1 MRLIYVKILSDFTM
15 FDSLII
21 LFFPFILSFA
31 CTFLLSN
38 IFLSSTNNLKLQGTF
53 SSRTKRKRIQLG
65 AGSIVI
71 FVGASISFCLIVVS
85 GFVPSPM
92 FLKALLLGVVLV
104 AVGFWTDLFGSKSA
118 TLFLVKLVFS
128 IILVALLQPHFM
140 KNIGF
145 SDFALGIVFTLG
157 CIYLINALN
166 LLERTAIVFSISFT
180 LFGSILGVYTQD
192 VILSAGN
199 FCVMG
204 SLIAFAYFNFSESR
218 KINLGVAG
226 EILIGLSIASQGLY
240 LFGEVSHDYSNIT
253 PFVFLLFL
261 YPLSDALQYFG
272 SIAINKMFS
281 KNIKA
286 RQIHE
291 LF

>member
-1 MRLIYVKILSDFTM
+1 M
-15 FDSLII
+15 FDSLIV
-21 LFFPFILSFA
+21 LFFPFVLSFVA
-31 CTFLLSN
+31 TFLLSN
-38 IFLSSTNNLKLQGTF
+38 VFLSSTNDLKLQGTF

-65 AGSIVI
+65 AGSAVL
-71 FVGASISFCLIVVS
+71 FVGASISFCLIVIS

-92 FLKALLLGVVLV
+92 FLKAVLLGVVLV
-104 AVGFWTDLFGSKSA
+104 AVGFWTDLFASKG
-118 TLFLVKLVFS
+118 TMLFLIKLVFS

-140 KNIGF
+140 GIIGITEF
-145 SDFALGIVFTLG
+145 TLGVVFTLG

-166 LLERTAIVFSISFT
+166 HLERTAIVFSICFA
-180 LFGSILGVYTQD
+180 LFGSILGVYTED

-199 FCVMG
+199 FSVMG

-218 KINLGVAG
+218 KIVLGVAG

-240 LFGEVSHDYSNIT
+240 LFGKVTHDYSNIT

-281 KNIKA
+281 KNIKV

-291 LF
+291 YF